1 MPEQKI
7 SIRDNHAEGALFRR
21 RAYVAM
27 VGVCV
32 LTLMLLGNLYVLQV
46 IHHDDYQTR
55 SNDNRIKVVPVA
67 PPRGLIYDRNGILLA
82 ENRPVFS
89 LEIIPEQMDDL
100 PAKVDELAKLLGL
113 EEDDKTRFLKEV
125 KRHRR
130 FMPVILADKL
140 SEEQVAAFSVN
151 QYRFPGASIEAYLT
165 RFYPFGDT
173 LTHALGYVAR
183 INTTDLKKLDEQGK
197 LTNYAASRDIGKLGI
212 EKYYEDL
219 LHGQSGYQEV
229 EVNNRGRVIRTL
241 KYQPP
246 VAGKDL
252 TLTIDVHLQQKV
264 QELLRGYRAG
274 LVLLDPRSGAVLSL
288 VSSPSY
294 DPNLFVR
301 GIRGPEY
308 AALLNDPSR
317 PLINRVTQGGYA
329 PASTVKPL
337 LAVMGLNEGAI
348 TPYSKFF
355 GGPFFQLPG
364 STHKFRDWK
373 KWGHGWLDVYRAIE
387 VSADTFFYDL
397 AYRTGIDTMHKY
409 MTTFGFGQFS
419 GLDLYEETKGVMPSR
434 DWKRTRRHQMWFL
447 GDTISVGI
455 GQGYWTAT
463 PIQLARAH
471 SILTQ
476 HGHNVIPH
484 MLKSTKEGDGHI
496 EPYREPTDK
505 VLTVKDDNYWKV
517 AMEGMFRVIN
527 GHEGTGRKAFANT
540 PYKAAGKSGT
550 AQVIGMKQ
558 DQKYDAKRLKEE
570 HRDNALFVAFA
581 PYEAPKAV
589 ISLILENAGG
599 GSTNAAPVAR
609 QVLDAYLLDPKA
621 SAATPTDLGKDNAT
635 DTGDGNNPDNS
646 SEDTPD
652 PATLAPDQGTDDA
665 PVNPIPEDSNGDS
678 PADPTAP
685 QPTAVEDN

>member
-1 MPEQKI
+1 MLSQRI
-7 SIRDNHAEGALFRR
+7 SIKDNSAEAALFRR
-21 RAYVAM
+21 RALVAM
-27 VGVCV
+27 AGVIV
-32 LTLMLLGNLYVLQV
+32 LTLMLLANLYVVQIV
-46 IHHDDYQTR
+46 HHDDYQTR

-67 PPRGLIYDRNGILLA
+67 PPRGLIFDRNGTLLA

-89 LEIIPEQMDDL
+89 LEIIPEEVDDL
-100 PAKVDELAKLLGL
+100 PKALDELIAMLKLEP
-113 EEDDKTRFLKEV
+113 EEKERFLKEV

-130 FMPVILADKL
+130 FNPITLAERL
-140 SEEQVAAFSVN
+140 SEEQVATFSVN
-151 QYRFPGASIEAYLT
+151 QHRYPGASIEAYLK
-165 RFYPFGDT
+165 RFYPFADT
-173 LTHALGYVAR
+173 FTHALGYVAR
-183 INTTDLKKLDEQGK
+183 INTTDLQQLDEQGK
-197 LTNYAASRDIGKLGI
+197 LANYAATRDMGKQGI
-212 EKYYEDL
+212 EKNYEEL
-219 LHGQSGYQEV
+219 LHGQAGYQEV

-252 TLTIDVHLQQKV
+252 YLTLDLRLQQKA
-264 QELLRGYRAG
+264 QELLAGRRAG
-274 LVLLDPRSGAVLSL
+274 IVLLDPKSGGVLAL

-301 GIRGPEY
+301 GIRTKEY
-308 AALLNDPSR
+308 ATLLNDPAR
-317 PLINRVTQGGYA
+317 PLINRVSQGGYA

-348 TPYSKFF
+348 TPYSRFF

-364 STHKFRDWK
+364 SSHKFRDWK

-409 MTTFGFGQFS
+409 MTAFGFGQYS
-419 GLDLYEETKGVMPSR
+419 GLDLKEESTGVMPSR
-434 DWKRTRRHQMWFL
+434 DWKKLRRHQTWYL

-484 MLKSTKEGDGHI
+484 MLKSLREEDGHQ
-496 EPYREPTDK
+496 EPFREPTNK
-505 VLTVKDDNYWKV
+505 ALVVKDDGYWKV
-517 AMEGMFRVIN
+517 AMEGMYRVIN
-527 GHEGTGRKAFANT
+527 GSEGTGRRAFANT

-550 AQVIGMKQ
+550 AQVVGLKQ
-558 DQKYDAKRLKEE
+558 DQKYDAKRIKEE

-589 ISLILENAGG
+589 VALILENAGG
-599 GSTNAAPVAR
+599 GSANAAPVVRAM
-609 QVLDAYLLDPKA
+609 LDAYLLPEQPA
-621 SAATPTDLGKDNAT
+621 SAAVEPTP
-635 DTGDGNNPDNS
+635 
-646 SEDTPD
+646 
-652 PATLAPDQGTDDA
+652 
-665 PVNPIPEDSNGDS
+665 
-678 PADPTAP
+678 
-685 QPTAVEDN
+685 

>member
-1 MPEQKI
+1 MLNQRI
-7 SIRDNHAEGALFRR
+7 SIKDDGAEAALFKR
-21 RAYVAM
+21 RAIVAM
-27 VGVCV
+27 CGVVV
-32 LTLMLLGNLYVLQV
+32 LSLMLLANLYVVQIL
-46 IHHDDYQTR
+46 HHDDYQTR

-67 PPRGLIYDRNGILLA
+67 PPRGLIFDRNGVLLA

-89 LEIIPEQMDDL
+89 LEIIPDQVDDL
-100 PAKVDELAKLLGL
+100 PAMVDELIALLKLDA
-113 EEDDKTRFLKEV
+113 EEKDRFLKEV

-130 FMPVILADKL
+130 FQPVALAEQL
-140 SEEQVAAFSVN
+140 TEEQVALFSVN
-151 QYRFPGASIEAYLT
+151 QHRYQGASIEAYLK
-165 RFYPFGDT
+165 RFYPYADT
-173 LTHALGYVAR
+173 LTHTLGYVAR
-183 INTTDLKKLDEQGK
+183 INPTDLKKLEDEGK
-197 LTNYAASRDIGKLGI
+197 LTNYAATRDIGKLGI
-212 EKYYEDL
+212 ERYYEDV

-241 KYQPP
+241 RYQPP
-246 VAGKDL
+246 IAGQDIF
-252 TLTIDVHLQQKV
+252 LTIDIRLQQKA
-264 QELLRGYRAG
+264 QQLLMGQRAG
-274 LVLLDPRSGAVLSL
+274 LVLMEPSTGAVLAM

-301 GIRGPEY
+301 GIRSKEY
-308 AALLNDPSR
+308 SDLLNDPAR

-364 STHKFRDWK
+364 SSHKFRDWK

-397 AYRTGIDTMHKY
+397 AYRTGIDSMNKY
-409 MTTFGFGQFS
+409 MTAFGFGQLS
-419 GLDLYEETKGVMPSR
+419 GIDLKEETQGVMPSR
-434 DWKRTRRHQMWFL
+434 DWKRLRRHQGWFL

-476 HGHNVIPH
+476 HGHNIVPH
-484 MLKSTKEGDGHI
+484 LMKATRTGLGPQ
-496 EPYREPTDK
+496 EPYREPTNK
-505 VLTVKDDNYWKV
+505 ALEVKNDLYWKV
-517 AMEGMFRVIN
+517 AMEGMYLVIN
-527 GHEGTGRKAFANT
+527 GPEGTGRKAFANT

-550 AQVIGMKQ
+550 AQVVGIKQ
-558 DQKYDAKRLKEE
+558 DQKYDLKRIKQE
-570 HRDNALFVAFA
+570 HRDNALFVVFA

-599 GSTNAAPVAR
+599 GSTNAAPLAR
-609 QVLDAYLLDPKA
+609 ALMDTYLIDLATSA
-621 SAATPTDLGKDNAT
+621 SLPSVSSATTTKETHP
-635 DTGDGNNPDNS
+635 
-646 SEDTPD
+646 
-652 PATLAPDQGTDDA
+652 
-665 PVNPIPEDSNGDS
+665 
-678 PADPTAP
+678 
-685 QPTAVEDN
+685 